1 MVGFVFH
8 IEDARGVGARKR
20 ERLGVID
27 VNESLESMNHLLY
40 VHPSAG
46 AVALVLLSVVETDSA
61 STEEGTYSATASG
74 ENTHL
79 SWLLGTFQLSCC
91 IYLRGE
97 DVMEKEKKIVPSFTI
112 ISKLDSAANLPGPLE
127 KSRNRLVRNVSS
139 NGLSP
144 VTRRCCNLVIFISQR
159 PGGQVVHLV
168 LSRFV
173 RRMFVVCF
181 ACMPST

>member
-1 MVGFVFH
+1 MVGFAFH
-8 IEDARGVGARKR
+8 IEDPRGVGARKR

-61 STEEGTYSATASG
+61 SAEEGTYSATASG

-79 SWLLGTFQLSCC
+79 SWLLGTFQLSGC

-97 DVMEKEKKIVPSFTI
+97 DVMEKGKKNRSIFHHSFQVGFGRESSRTAREKQ
-112 ISKLDSAANLPGPLE
+112 E
-127 KSRNRLVRNVSS
+127 SS
-139 NGLSP
+139 
-144 VTRRCCNLVIFISQR
+144 C
-159 PGGQVVHLV
+159 
-168 LSRFV
+168 
-173 RRMFVVCF
+173 
-181 ACMPST
+181 